1 MASSYL
7 MQKEAEYKV
16 QAQQEKNQISG
27 QIQNQIYQ
35 AQKNQQRPHQFSDS
49 LPIGCLGSVVVL
61 AIAST
66 VGILGGGTILLL
78 GIGVTLAVAFVA
90 HQMRLSNTNSH
101 NDRQN
106 QQINNLRQQEA
117 AQHRAVD
124 EKYARMLAQETNRFN
139 ASVKSARTK
148 YGGHTAAQPIVKW
161 LTTRFEKEI
170 MNADRRPHLKNI
182 EVVFAFRVDAN
193 QLATLKK
200 VGNTN
205 QYGNT
210 EIFDFN
216 VNRFH
221 DLPDYEDR
229 VGFSQ
234 AMAKL
239 VQFDIMRRFPKDP
252 VAASHAKPVVV
263 ITSNDA
269 LMELRYQVANP
280 NYRHAVTL

>member
-7 MQKEAEYKV
+7 MQKEVEYKV
-16 QAQQEKNQISG
+16 QAEREKNQISG
-27 QIQNQIYQ
+27 QIQSQIYQ
-35 AQKNQQRPHQFSDS
+35 AQKNHKRPQQFSDS

-61 AIAST
+61 GIACT
-66 VGILGGGTILLL
+66 VGSIGGGGILGI
-78 GIGVTLAVAFVA
+78 GIVVTLVVAFVA
-90 HQMRLSNTNSH
+90 HQMRLSNTNTH
-101 NDRQN
+101 NSQQD
-106 QQINNLRQQEA
+106 QQINDLRRQEVD
-117 AQHRAVD
+117 QHRAVD
-124 EKYARMLAQETNRFN
+124 EKYARMLVQETNRFN
-139 ASVKSARTK
+139 ASVKAARTK
-148 YGGHTAAQPIVKW
+148 YGGHTSAQPIVQW

-193 QLATLKK
+193 QLATLKL

-205 QYGNT
+205 QYGNA

-234 AMAKL
+234 AIAKL

>member
-27 QIQNQIYQ
+27 QIQSQIYQ
-35 AQKNQQRPHQFSDS
+35 AQHAQKRPHQFSDS

-61 AIAST
+61 GIAST
-66 VGILGGGTILLL
+66 VGMLSGGAIFFL
-78 GIGVTLAVAFVA
+78 GIAVTLIGAFVA
-90 HQMRLSNTNSH
+90 HQVRLSNTNTH
-101 NDRQN
+101 NSQQA
-106 QQINNLRQQEA
+106 QQIDQLRQQEL
-117 AQHRAVD
+117 AQHQAVD

-139 ASVKSARTK
+139 ASVKAARTK

-161 LTTRFEKEI
+161 LTARFEKEI
-170 MNADRRPHLKNI
+170 MNADRRPHMKNI

-200 VGNTN
+200 VNNTN
-205 QYGNT
+205 QYGNA

-221 DLPDYEDR
+221 NLPDYEDR

-234 AMAKL
+234 AIAKL
-239 VQFDIMRRFPKDP
+239 VQFDIMRRLPKDP
-252 VAASHAKPVVV
+252 VAPCHSKPVVV
-263 ITSNDA
+263 IVSNDA

-280 NYRHAVTL
+280 NYRPAVTL

>member
-16 QAQQEKNQISG
+16 QAQQEKHQISG
-27 QIQNQIYQ
+27 QIQSQIYQ
-35 AQKNQQRPHQFSDS
+35 AQKSHKRPQQFSDS
-49 LPIGCLGSVVVL
+49 MPIGCMGSV
-61 AIAST
+61 
-66 VGILGGGTILLL
+66 
-78 GIGVTLAVAFVA
+78 AVAFILSMVA
-90 HQMRLSNTNSH
+90 SINGGAILLIGIIGTLVITFIVHQMRLSNTNTH
-101 NDRQN
+101 NSQQDRQ
-106 QQINNLRQQEA
+106 ISNLRQQEA
-117 AQHRAVD
+117 AQHLAVD
-124 EKYARMLAQETNRFN
+124 EKYARMLEQETSRFN

-161 LTTRFEKEI
+161 LTAHFEKEI
-170 MNADRRPHLKNI
+170 MNADRRPHNKNI
-182 EVVFAFRVDAN
+182 EVVFAFRVDAY

-200 VGNTN
+200 VGSTN
-205 QYGNT
+205 QYGNA

-221 DLPDYEDR
+221 NLPDYEDR

-252 VAASHAKPVVV
+252 VSPCHSKPVVV

>member
-27 QIQNQIYQ
+27 QIQTQIYQ
-35 AQKNQQRPHQFSDS
+35 AQKNHKRPQQFSDS
-49 LPIGCLGSVVVL
+49 MPIGCMGSVVL
-61 AIAST
+61 LIIISM
-66 VGILGGGTILLL
+66 VGSINGGAILLA
-78 GIGVTLAVAFVA
+78 GIIGTVVITFIV
-90 HQMRLSNTNSH
+90 HQMRLSNTNTH
-101 NDRQN
+101 NSQQG

-117 AQHRAVD
+117 VQHQAVD
-124 EKYARMLAQETNRFN
+124 EKYARMLTQETNRFN
-139 ASVKSARTK
+139 ASVKAARTK

-161 LTTRFEKEI
+161 LTARFEKEI
-170 MNADRRPHLKNI
+170 VNADRRPHLKNI

-200 VGNTN
+200 VNNAN
-205 QYGNT
+205 QYGNA

-252 VAASHAKPVVV
+252 VAPCHSKPVVV
-263 ITSNDA
+263 IVSNDA

-280 NYRHAVTL
+280 NYRPAVTL

>member
-16 QAQQEKNQISG
+16 QAQQEKNRISG
-27 QIQNQIYQ
+27 EIQNQIYQ
-35 AQKNQQRPHQFSDS
+35 AQKNHKRPHQFSDS
-49 LPIGCLGSVVVL
+49 LPIGCLGSIVVL
-61 AIAST
+61 AIACS
-66 VGILGGGTILLL
+66 GAMIGGGAILLI
-78 GIGVTLAVAFVA
+78 GIGVTLGVTFVA
-90 HQMRLSNTNSH
+90 HQMRLSSTNSH
-101 NDRQN
+101 NS
-106 QQINNLRQQEA
+106 QQDQQMNNLRQQEV

-124 EKYARMLAQETNRFN
+124 EKYARMLEQETNRFN

-200 VGNTN
+200 VNSTN
-205 QYGNT
+205 QYGNA

-252 VAASHAKPVVV
+252 VAASYAKPVVV
-263 ITSNDA
+263 IASNDA

>member
-1 MASSYL
+1 

-16 QAQQEKNQISG
+16 QAQQEKNRISG
-27 QIQNQIYQ
+27 EIQNQIYQ
-35 AQKNQQRPHQFSDS
+35 AQKNHKRPHQFSDS
-49 LPIGCLGSVVVL
+49 LPIGCLGSIVVL
-61 AIAST
+61 AIACS
-66 VGILGGGTILLL
+66 GAMIGGGAILLI
-78 GIGVTLAVAFVA
+78 GIGVTLGVTFVA
-90 HQMRLSNTNSH
+90 HQMRLSSTNSH
-101 NDRQN
+101 NS
-106 QQINNLRQQEA
+106 QQDQQMNNLRQQEV

-124 EKYARMLAQETNRFN
+124 EKYARMLEQETNRFN

-200 VGNTN
+200 VNSTN
-205 QYGNT
+205 QYGNA

-252 VAASHAKPVVV
+252 VAASYAKPVVV
-263 ITSNDA
+263 IASNDA